1 MRRILSVIAPVLALA
16 IAAPA
21 VGAEN
26 EAKLY
31 TPKGGWSFQGPF
43 GSFDQRSLQRGYKV
57 YREVCS
63 SCHAMNLLSFR
74 NLGEKYGPF
83 YDEKYPNPADNPFV
97 KTLAHDQEA
106 PAIKGINEE
115 TGDVE
120 DRPGVPADRFP
131 DPFPNEYAAKAST
144 GGYVPP
150 DLSLIVKAREGGANY
165 IYSVLT
171 GFRPM
176 PAGKSEAEQKMNYNI
191 SFPGNLI
198 GMKAPLSPNKVTFDD
213 GTPSTIEQ
221 QAKDV
226 TTFLAWASEPKQ
238 TERKRIG
245 IWVMTYLVL
254 MALLAYASYR
264 RVWKN
269 VH

>member
-16 IAAPA
+16 IAVPA
-21 VGAEN
+21 LAAEH

-31 TPKGGWSFQGPF
+31 TPKGGWSFQGPL
-43 GSFDQRSLQRGYKV
+43 GSFDQGSLQRGYKV

-83 YDEKYPNPADNPFV
+83 YDEKFPNPADNPFV

-120 DRPGVPADRFP
+120 DRPGLPSDRFP

-165 IYSVLT
+165 IYSILT
-171 GFRPM
+171 GFV
-176 PAGKSEAEQKMNYNI
+176 EAPSDVTVPDKLYYNQ
-191 SFPGNLI
+191 SFPSHFL
-198 GMKAPLSPNKVTFDD
+198 GMKPPLADNKVSFDD
-213 GTPSTIEQ
+213 GTPSTIRQ

-238 TERKRIG
+238 TERKRLG
-245 IWVMTYLVL
+245 LWVMAYLIG
-254 MALLAYASYR
+254 MALLAYGSYR